1 MWRSIDLLINLIIYS
16 IVQNSNEVKINIR
29 TNINVNNSQVYTYM
43 AQVWPTMPQCHS
55 ATVPQCHG
63 ATVLQSGWDSGGIC
77 TGFHIRCA
85 MNYSNT
91 SHARICG
98 HMAASSTHGRFSEI
112 SWTLSFTIQ
121 SLFSCL

>member
-1 MWRSIDLLINLIIYS
+1 MKSKSIFVLISMLITHKYIHIWYRYGPQCYS
-16 IVQNSNEVKINIR
+16 ATV
-29 TNINVNNSQVYTYM
+29 
-43 AQVWPTMPQCHS
+43 PQCHGATVPQCHL

-91 SHARICG
+91 SHARI
-98 HMAASSTHGRFSEI
+98 
-112 SWTLSFTIQ
+112 
-121 SLFSCL
+121 